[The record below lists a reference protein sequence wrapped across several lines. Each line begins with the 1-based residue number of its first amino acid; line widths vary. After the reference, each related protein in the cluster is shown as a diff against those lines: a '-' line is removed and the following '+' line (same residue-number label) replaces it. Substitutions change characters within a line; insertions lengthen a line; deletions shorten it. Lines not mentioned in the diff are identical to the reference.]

1 MNRNGQINGP
11 KRNLALERGRLRK
24 LLRDVKA
31 GRLDVDRAL
40 EQMQIERIAELEHS
54 TLDLERAC
62 RRGFPEVVFGHGKT
76 PDQIAD
82 IVRRM
87 NKAGQSVLVT
97 RIADEAVVTVRAVA
111 PRAKHNPVARTL
123 FARVGKAV
131 KNKQGVVV
139 VTAGTSDQ
147 NVGEEAVVTAEAMG
161 NKVIHIRDVGVSGLG
176 RLLAHK
182 ESLATAKVIV
192 VIAGME
198 GALPSVIAG
207 LTDCPVIGVPTSTGY
222 GAGGEGE
229 AALLAMLNSC
239 AAGLTVVNIDNGFG
253 AGYAAALINL
263 AR

>member
-1 MNRNGQINGP
+1 MNRNVQINGD
-11 KRNLALERGRLRK
+11 LALDQGRLRK
-24 LLRDVKA
+24 LLREVKA
-31 GRLDVDRAL
+31 GRCGVDSAL

-62 RRGFPEVVFGHGKT
+62 RRGFPEVVFGYRKS
-76 PDQIAD
+76 PAQIAD
-82 IVRRM
+82 IVQCM

-97 RIADEAVVTVRAVA
+97 RIADEAVATVTAVA
-111 PRAKHNPVARTL
+111 PRAKHNAIARTL
-123 FARVGKAV
+123 YARVGKPARR
-131 KNKQGVVV
+131 KSGIVV

-161 NKVIHIRDVGVSGLG
+161 NKVIRIRDVGVSGLS

-182 ESLATAKVIV
+182 ERLAKAKVLV

-239 AAGLTVVNIDNGFG
+239 ASGLTVVNIDNGFG
-253 AGYAAALINL
+253 AGYAAALIN
-263 AR
+263 R

>member
-1 MNRNGQINGP
+1 MD
-11 KRNLALERGRLRK
+11 RGRLRK
-24 LLRDVKA
+24 LLREVKA
-31 GRLDVDRAL
+31 GRLGVDRAL
-40 EQMQIERIAELEHS
+40 VQMQIERIAELEHS
-54 TLDLERAC
+54 TLDLERAW
-62 RRGFPEVVFGHGKT
+62 RRGFPEVVFGHAKN

-82 IVRRM
+82 IVQRM

-97 RIADEAVVTVRAVA
+97 RIADEAVARVTAVVPKA
-111 PRAKHNPVARTL
+111 SHNPIARTL
-123 FARVGKAV
+123 FARVGKPS
-131 KNKQGVVV
+131 KRKPGIVV

-161 NKVIHIRDVGVSGLG
+161 NKVIRILDVGVSGLS

-182 ESLATAKVIV
+182 EKLAKAKVIV
-192 VIAGME
+192 VVAGME

-239 AAGLTVVNIDNGFG
+239 ASGLTVVNIDNGFG
-253 AGYAAALINL
+253 AGYAAALINQ